1 MSKQNFVFTVDARHF
16 QVTSRLHH
24 NKLYTPCAH
33 VRPAKNKADFD
44 NGKVL
49 TATYADGTG
58 SYEWAAPATELPDD
72 TGASTGDVLAIGSDG
87 LEWATFIQL
96 PDYSEASVGDILTI
110 TADGPAWVTPEAT
123 RTKTASKTK

>member
-1 MSKQNFVFTVDARHF
+1 MTNTVELKDLDLLIEALVGDDNRPVSA
-16 QVTSRLHH
+16 VTSG
-24 NKLYTPCAH
+24 
-33 VRPAKNKADFD
+33 D

-58 SYEWAAPATELPDD
+58 SYAWAEPETELPDD

-110 TADGPAWVTPEAT
+110 TADGPAWVTPEAA
-123 RTKTASKTK
+123 RTKTASKSK